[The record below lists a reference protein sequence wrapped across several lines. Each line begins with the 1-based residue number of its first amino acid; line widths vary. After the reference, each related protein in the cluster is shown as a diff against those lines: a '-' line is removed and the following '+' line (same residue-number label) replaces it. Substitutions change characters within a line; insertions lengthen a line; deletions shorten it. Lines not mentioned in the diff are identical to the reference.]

1 MNLFLV
7 VTSSQFQKTKRK
19 EAERRKKLNE
29 SLQNKE
35 NLEEGSCW
43 EEILKLLGD
52 LIQKAFKKIIKLC
65 KSNDN
70 NIQVNYFLAFF
81 CIKWHLSEV
90 NILGNLMS
98 KFFIIFSDS
107 SY

>member
-52 LIQKAFKKIIKLC
+52 IIQKAFKKIVKMC
-65 KSNDN
+65 KNNDN
-70 NIQVNYFLAFF
+70 NIQVSYLFHSYAFKHK
-81 CIKWHLSEV
+81 IK
-90 NILGNLMS
+90 
-98 KFFIIFSDS
+98 F
-107 SY
+107 